1 MQRLLSLLRC
11 FPVTFYLE
19 YPGVIPKSEVV
30 FTFPWPVRF
39 LPFTIGCFTSAPN
52 PATGHHQPTPPLETP
67 GHSQEERENQISD
80 WFQLPRG
87 ATPRPRS
94 VETTEE
100 SSRLRRRR
108 SGREELPHVGGW
120 GRRPRGAAP
129 CPRSGG
135 YGRRRRAERSYS
147 TFKVRSSCEE
157 IPHGQGK
164 RNPSKTVGITRGHQR
179 AETLKP

>member
-19 YPGVIPKSEVV
+19 YPGVIPRSEVV

-39 LPFTIGCFTSAPN
+39 LPFTLGCFTSAPN
-52 PATGHHQPTPPLETP
+52 PATGHHQPTPLLETP

-80 WFQLPRG
+80 WYQLPRG

-100 SSRLRRRR
+100 SARLRRRR
-108 SGREELPHVGGW
+108 SGREELPHVRGW
-120 GRRPRGAAP
+120 GQRQRGAAP
-129 CPRSGG
+129 CLRSGG
-135 YGRRRRAERSYS
+135 CAGARGPRGATPRSTSGAAVKRYP
-147 TFKVRSSCEE
+147 TAKVR
-157 IPHGQGK
+157 
-164 RNPSKTVGITRGHQR
+164 
-179 AETLKP
+179 ETQIRR

>member
-1 MQRLLSLLRC
+1 MHRLLSLLRC

-135 YGRRRRAERSYS
+135 YAGAGGLRGATPLSRSGAAVKRYP
-147 TFKVRSSCEE
+147 TAKVR
-157 IPHGQGK
+157 
-164 RNPSKTVGITRGHQR
+164 
-179 AETLKP
+179 ETQVRR